1 MEPMH
6 AVRAHTRGG
15 PEQLVYETAPIP
27 RLRPEDALVKAHA
40 AAITPSELGWDL
52 SWTDPEGNPRTPV
65 IPSHEIAGEVV
76 EVAAEAPRSLVGK
89 QVFALTAFDRDG
101 GAAEYVAVHA
111 ADLAAKPTK
120 LSHVEAATL
129 PLSALTAW
137 QALFD
142 HATLQFGQHVLVHG
156 AAGGVGGFAV
166 QVALHAGA
174 RVSATCRSGDV
185 VYVRDLGADQV
196 LAADREPFEDAI
208 RDVDVVLDTIG
219 GETQART
226 WPLVRRG
233 GMLIT
238 LAAPPDQTL
247 ADRHGVR
254 GVFFVV
260 RPNRDELTEIA
271 RLTDS
276 GKLRPLVG
284 ATYRLDQGPAAY
296 RHRLL
301 PGARGKIVLEV
312 IAD

>member
-6 AVRAHTRGG
+6 AVRAHTRDG
-15 PEQLVYETAPIP
+15 PEQLVYETTPIP
-27 RLRPEDALVKAHA
+27 RLRPEDALVKVHA

-52 SWTDPEGNPRTPV
+52 SWTDREGNPRTPV

-76 EVAAEAPRSLVGK
+76 EVAAEAPRSLVGE

-129 PLSALTAW
+129 PLPALTAW

-142 HATLQFGQHVLVHG
+142 HATLQSGQHVLVHG

-166 QVALHAGA
+166 QVAVHAGA

-185 VYVRDLGADQV
+185 GYVRDLGADQV
-196 LAADREPFEDAI
+196 VAADREPFEDAI
-208 RDVDVVLDTIG
+208 RDVDVVLDNLG

-226 WPLVRRG
+226 WPLIRRG

-260 RPNRDELTEIA
+260 RPDRDELTEIA
-271 RLTDS
+271 RLADS

-296 RHRLL
+296 RHRLV